1 MNLNKTYLSV
11 AIFILGSMFGALIG
25 FWSTLILVFALVCLK
40 MATQS
45 KPSDERTD
53 QVVA

>member
-11 AIFILGSMFGALIG
+11 AIFILGSLFGALIG

-40 MATQS
+40 LATQTKNS
-45 KPSDERTD
+45 EQSSE